1 MSSAGEKSLGRLDFK
16 DLFLEKG
23 IRDRKIRNEGV
34 GKAVGEWRYTHREGA
49 DYLSL
54 DYSTLSRLMKERE
67 KSTNDSAAKPP
78 RFWDQRVEGE
88 GLIMP
93 SSVLGG

>member
-1 MSSAGEKSLGRLDFK
+1 MQLTGRFMSSAGEKSLGRLDFK

-67 KSTNDSAAKPP
+67 KSTNKT
-78 RFWDQRVEGE
+78 
-88 GLIMP
+88 
-93 SSVLGG
+93 